1 MKPRL
6 AALLVTM
13 LLCSAYAEPRL
24 AVSDAATNQI
34 SILDAHDGTLL
45 GSFTV
50 PGASGGTLTVSGG
63 GQHLIATHRDANRVS
78 IIHSGLFVEDHGD
91 HGHLHASAPHVL
103 ATVNT
108 GLRPGHVTVAGQQ
121 LLVFHDG
128 DGSVALLD
136 ENLFGLS
143 LNYRLSEGA
152 GPDHGSAELLDGYMM
167 TGVSQSGVVT
177 VRELATGDSVASFEC
192 PAAHGSISVAGQVL
206 FGCQDAVLLLDAG
219 LNARYVPVPDGARV
233 GTFYAEADGI
243 AIGNSGSGLALID
256 TVTAELHTVPLPAT
270 PRAAAF
276 TDSGLV
282 VLDADGSVHLLQLT
296 DGQALLVHSLSG
308 LVGTEHP
315 AGRPALAV
323 WHDDVWVS
331 DPGSGQVQRLSSAAG
346 ELQPVAVF
354 ETGGNPA
361 GLGLLM
367 PAGDFSEH
375 H

>member
-1 MKPRL
+1 MKL
-6 AALLVTM
+6 KLTAILGALL
-13 LLCSAYAEPRL
+13 LFGASAEPRL
-24 AVSDAATNQI
+24 AVSDAAANQI
-34 SILDAHDGTLL
+34 IILDAHDGTQL

-50 PGASGGTLTVSGG
+50 PGATGGTLTVSGG

-108 GLRPGHVTVAGQQ
+108 GPRPGHVTVAGQQ

-143 LNYRLSEGA
+143 MNYRLSEGA

-167 TGVSQSGVVT
+167 TGVGQSGVVA
-177 VRELATGDSVASFEC
+177 VRGLSTGDSVASFEC

-219 LNARYVPVPDGARV
+219 LNARYVSVPDGARV
-233 GTFYAEADGI
+233 GAFYAAADGI

-256 TVTAELHTVPLPAT
+256 SDTAELHTVPLPAT
-270 PRAAAF
+270 PRTAAF
-276 TDSGLV
+276 TDTGLV
-282 VLDADGSVHLLQLT
+282 VLAADGSLHLLQLT
-296 DGQALLVHSLSG
+296 DGQAHLVHSLSG
-308 LVGTEHP
+308 VVGAEQP
-315 AGRPALAV
+315 EGRPALAA
-323 WHDDVWVS
+323 WHNDVWVS
-331 DPGSGQVQRLSSAAG
+331 DPGSGQVKRFSSATG